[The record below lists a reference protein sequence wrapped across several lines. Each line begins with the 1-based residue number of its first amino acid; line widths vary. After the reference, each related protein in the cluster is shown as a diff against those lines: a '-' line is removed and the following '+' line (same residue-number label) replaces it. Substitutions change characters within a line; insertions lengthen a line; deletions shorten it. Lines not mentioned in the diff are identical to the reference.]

1 MRHLFTKTKNQLVV
15 TFCAAALTFGVALS
29 SPALAAGDPLKS
41 SDLGEGRYSAS
52 SMLLE
57 KFFFKILT
65 VDVRFG
71 KATQAKIA
79 EIAQGKPYSKELEP
93 KLAQAAIEA
102 DRVVV
107 QLRFKRDVPLE
118 RWMGVVRDNIE
129 EARTAGLISAAL
141 EKKVSDSL
149 PVLFAGLKERGF
161 TEGDRVYYEVKPDSL
176 RTSVV
181 SVDGKLLMESV
192 SRESDV
198 PRVVLASYFAPGSEF
213 RTPLLKALLK

>member
-1 MRHLFTKTKNQLVV
+1 MKHVFTRAKNQLVM
-15 TFCAAALTFGVALS
+15 TFCAG
-29 SPALAAGDPLKS
+29 ALAMGAAFSLPAFAAEDPIKA
-41 SDLGEGRYSAS
+41 SDLGDGRYSSA

-57 KFFFKILT
+57 KFFFKVLT
-65 VDVRFG
+65 ADVRFG
-71 KATQAKIA
+71 KATQARVA

-93 KLAQAAIEA
+93 KLATAAIAA

-107 QLRFKRDVPLE
+107 QLKFKRDVPLD
-118 RWMGVVRDNIE
+118 RWMSVVRDNIE
-129 EARTAGLISAAL
+129 QAREASLISAAL
-141 EKKVSDSL
+141 EKKVSSSL

-161 TEGDRVYYEVKPDSL
+161 LEGDRVFYDVRPDSL

-181 SVDGKLLMESV
+181 GVDGSLLMENV